1 MTTTLYQV
9 LADILGDLSKHM
21 SSSERYQRLMT
32 AWLTLVPSDACALLQ
47 LDGHELIPRA
57 VNGFGGDMLG
67 RHFAVEEQ
75 PRLTKILHSREYV
88 RFDFDSDL
96 PDPYDGLIPT
106 EDGLLHVHDCMG
118 ASLYIDEKPWGVITL
133 DALTPGTFDNVEP
146 QLLQTLVRMTEAA
159 IKTAGLIEHLELKA
173 QRQTEVA
180 KAMSKHSAGFKFIGK
195 SDAFKQLNS
204 EINTVAKSDLTVLI
218 TGETGVGKELV
229 AQTLHQS
236 SNRSDAPMVE
246 VNCAAL
252 PESLIESELF
262 GHVVGAFSG
271 ATKNRSGK
279 FELADGGS
287 LFLDEVGE
295 LPLTAQAKLLRA
307 IQSGDIQRVGSDAQL
322 KVDVRIIAATNRD
335 LSEEVAQGR
344 FRADLYHRLSI
355 YPIEVPSLRAR
366 GADIGPLA
374 GYFLT
379 RLQSKLGNIS
389 LVLSLQAQQ
398 ALLAYAWPGNV
409 RELEH
414 VLSRAALKA
423 NAARDT
429 ERIAVIEPWH
439 LGLDEQSQPNTQGE
453 TLPAGRVNDASFLKT
468 ENKASDYFQVTDL
481 RNTVDA
487 FQGDY
492 IKRALAEF
500 SGNKAKTGRAL
511 GLDKSN
517 FHRLLKRLNIE

>member
-47 LDGHELIPRA
+47 LEGHNLIPRA

-75 PRLTKILHSREYV
+75 PRLAKILHSRQYV

-133 DALTPGTFDNVEP
+133 DALTPGTFDDVEP

-195 SDAFKQLNS
+195 SDAFKQLTS

-236 SNRSDAPMVE
+236 SNRHDAPMVE

-295 LPLTAQAKLLRA
+295 LPLAAQAKLLRA

-389 LVLSLQAQQ
+389 LVLSLKAQQ
-398 ALLAYAWPGNV
+398 ALLAYGWPGNV

-423 NAARDT
+423 NAARNT

-439 LGLDEQSQPNTQGE
+439 LGLDDQSQSNLESGKTQTGSVGSE
-453 TLPAGRVNDASFLKT
+453 PPLTTLKKEADN
-468 ENKASDYFQVTDL
+468 FQVADL

-492 IKRALAEF
+492 IKKALAQF
-500 SGNKAKTGRAL
+500 KGNKAKTGRAL

>member
-1 MTTTLYQV
+1 MSSPLYQI

-21 SSSERYQRLMT
+21 SSGERYARLME
-32 AWLTLVPSDACALLQ
+32 AWLRLVPSDACALLQ
-47 LDGHELIPRA
+47 LQDDHLVPRA
-57 VNGFGGDMLG
+57 VDGFGSDMLG
-67 RHFAVEEQ
+67 RHFAVAEH
-75 PRLTKILHSREYV
+75 PRLAKILHNRQYV
-88 RFDFDSDL
+88 RFDLNSEL

-106 EDGLLHVHDCMG
+106 EDGHLHVHDCMG

-133 DALTPGTFDNVEP
+133 DALTPGTFDQVEAH
-146 QLLQTLVRMTEAA
+146 LLHTLVRITEAA
-159 IKTAGLIEHLELKA
+159 IKTAGLIEHLESKA
-173 QRQTEVA
+173 ERQSQVA
-180 KAMSKHSAGFKFIGK
+180 KAVSKHGEHFKFIGK
-195 SDAFKQLNS
+195 SQAFKKLTT
-204 EINTVAKSDLTVLI
+204 EINTVAKSDLTVLV

-229 AQTLHQS
+229 AQSLHLA
-236 SNRSDAPMVE
+236 SNRHEAPMVA

-262 GHVVGAFSG
+262 GHVSGAFSG

-295 LPLTAQAKLLRA
+295 LPLSAQAKLLRA

-335 LSEEVAQGR
+335 LSHEVAQGR
-344 FRADLYHRLSI
+344 FRSDLFHRLSI
-355 YPIEVPSLRAR
+355 YPIAVPSLRER
-366 GADIGPLA
+366 QSDIGPLA

-379 RLQSKLGNIS
+379 RMQSKLGNIS
-389 LVLSLQAQQ
+389 LVLSLPAQH
-398 ALLAYAWPGNV
+398 ALMAYSWPGNV

-423 NAARDT
+423 NAARHPN
-429 ERIAVIEPWH
+429 ERIAVLEPKH
-439 LGLDEQSQPNTQGE
+439 LGLDESLPELPVASVTALQNKRGE
-453 TLPAGRVNDASFLKT
+453 
-468 ENKASDYFQVTDL
+468 FQIADL

-492 IKRALAEF
+492 IRQALEHF
-500 SGNKAKTGRAL
+500 NGNKSLAAKAL
-511 GLDKSN
+511 GIDKSN
-517 FHRLLKRLNIE
+517 FHRLIKRLNIH